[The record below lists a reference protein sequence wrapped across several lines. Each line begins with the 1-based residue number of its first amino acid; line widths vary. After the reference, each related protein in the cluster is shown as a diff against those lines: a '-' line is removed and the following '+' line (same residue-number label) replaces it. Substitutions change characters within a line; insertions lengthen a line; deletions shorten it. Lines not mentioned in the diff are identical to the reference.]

1 MCADGRPSFLH
12 AATAVSW
19 QHGNAVVCPTMCAD
33 GRLTFLHA
41 AMTLQCH
48 GSTTL
53 PLPTLC
59 LIMFVDGL
67 QHLDT
72 VK

>member
-1 MCADGRPSFLH
+1 MCADG
-12 AATAVSW
+12 
-19 QHGNAVVCPTMCAD
+19 G
-33 GRLTFLHA
+33 LTFLHA